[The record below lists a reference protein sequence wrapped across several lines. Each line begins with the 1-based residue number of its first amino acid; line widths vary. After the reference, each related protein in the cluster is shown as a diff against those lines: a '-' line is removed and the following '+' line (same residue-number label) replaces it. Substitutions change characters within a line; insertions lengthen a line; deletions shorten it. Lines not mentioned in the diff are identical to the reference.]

1 MAEIILAVLC
11 IVVGLACAALAL
23 LSAWAGALQRAATGS
38 SDGLSALWFA
48 TIAIAGI
55 GGGILILV
63 L

>member
-11 IVVGLACAALAL
+11 IVIGVACAALAL
-23 LSAWAGALQRAATGS
+23 LSAWAGALKQAATGS
-38 SDGLSALWFA
+38 SDGISGVWFA
-48 TIAIAGI
+48 LVAVAGI